1 MQEAGGSQM
10 RRLTETIR
18 ARARELL
25 KDKTV
30 VRVLGW
36 SKGEFCYDPAPAFF
50 ETEEQLDDLVYDN
63 FSASMLS
70 KYLIEAGKREGKTL
84 VLLKPCDTYNY
95 NLLLKERK
103 VVREKAYIIGVG
115 CGGMLDVEKI
125 KLHETRGLKSAEV
138 EEDGAGKSVVI
149 HAVSGDKTLAKDDVL
164 LEKCRSCKG
173 LEHKVYDERI
183 GADNVINWKRSN
195 RFTAVEK
202 LEKMTPDERFAHWRK
217 ELSRCIRCNACRN
230 ACPVCSCNQC
240 VFDNPGSGVTSKAN
254 ANSFEENLYHI
265 IRAFHVAGRCTDC
278 GECSRVCPQ
287 NIPLHL
293 LNRKF
298 IKDIDLFYGEY
309 QSGADSE
316 GKTPL
321 TEYDVGDPEPGA
333 THKQGGAW

>member
-1 MQEAGGSQM
+1 M
-10 RRLTETIR
+10 RGITGEIR

-30 VRVLGW
+30 ARVLGW
-36 SKGEFCYDPAPAFF
+36 AKGEFCYDPTPAFF
-50 ETEEQLDDLVYDN
+50 ETEEELDNLVYDG

-70 KYLIEAGKREGKTL
+70 KYLIEARKKEGKTL
-84 VLLKPCDTYNY
+84 ILLKPCDTYNY

-103 VVREKAYIIGVG
+103 VDREKAYIIGVG
-115 CGGMLDVEKI
+115 CKGMWDVEKI
-125 KLHETRGLKSAEV
+125 KSNEIRGMQSV
-138 EEDGAGKSVVI
+138 EEDEDGKNIVI
-149 HAVSGDKTLAKDDVL
+149 HTASGDTTFAKDDVL
-164 LEKCRSCKG
+164 LEKCQSCKG
-173 LEHKVYDERI
+173 LEHKIYDERI
-183 GADNVINWKRSN
+183 GADNEMNWKKRN
-195 RFTAVEK
+195 RFTAVEQ
-202 LEKMTPDERFAHWRK
+202 LEKMTPDERFAYWRK

-230 ACPVCSCNQC
+230 ACPVCSCNKC
-240 VFDNPGSGVTSKAN
+240 VFDNPVSGVTSKAN
-254 ANSFEENLYHI
+254 ASSFEENLYHI

-278 GECSRVCPQ
+278 GECGRVCPQ

-298 IKDIDLFYGEY
+298 IKDIDVFYGEY

-321 TEYDVGDPEPGA
+321 TEYDAGDPEPGV